1 MIALAGPRKPETAF
15 ERRFFDL
22 FKRKENLLPL
32 QREYVEILEEILKT
46 NATFDD
52 DQTYFLMVTYVSM
65 TYPLVWDNLNDEA
78 LNEFRRG
85 CVEFNL
91 LP

>member
-1 MIALAGPRKPETAF
+1 M
-15 ERRFFDL
+15 
-22 FKRKENLLPL
+22 